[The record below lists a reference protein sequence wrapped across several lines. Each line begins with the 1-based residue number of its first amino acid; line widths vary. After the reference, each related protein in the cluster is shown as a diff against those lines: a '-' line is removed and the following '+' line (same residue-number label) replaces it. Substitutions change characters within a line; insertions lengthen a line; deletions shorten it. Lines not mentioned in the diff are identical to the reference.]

1 MAAAKASNLKGIP
14 RRSTLDTAKAVFA
27 QHGGTLSAMAAIRMG
42 VHPATLYRMRDE
54 GEIVQISRGLYR
66 LATLPPLSNPDLVHV
81 ALRAPKGVICL
92 VSALSFHDLTTQ
104 IPHEVSIALPYGYRP
119 PRLDHPPL
127 RVFRFSGKA
136 LSEGVQTHEID
147 GFRVR
152 VYCPEKTITD
162 CFRFRGKIGSDV
174 AIEALKAYCRR
185 KGARV
190 DDLLRYARICR
201 VEKVMQPYL
210 EAALA

>member
-1 MAAAKASNLKGIP
+1 MAAAKASRSRET
-14 RRSTLDTAKAVFA
+14 RRPPALGAAKAVFA
-27 QHGGTLSAMAAIRMG
+27 RHGGTLSAMAAIRMG

-54 GEIVQISRGLYR
+54 GDLVQIGRGLFR

-81 ALRAPKGVICL
+81 ALRAPKCVVCL
-92 VSALSFHDLTTQ
+92 ISALSFHDLTTQ
-104 IPHEVSIALPYGYRP
+104 IPHEVSIAIPCGYRP

-136 LSEGVQTHEID
+136 LSAGVETHEID
-147 GFRVR
+147 GFPVR
-152 VYCPEKTITD
+152 VYGPEKTIAD
-162 CFRFRGKIGSDV
+162 CFRFRSKIGSDV

-185 KGARV
+185 KGAKV
-190 DDLLRYARICR
+190 DDLLRYARVCR

-210 EAALA
+210 EASLA